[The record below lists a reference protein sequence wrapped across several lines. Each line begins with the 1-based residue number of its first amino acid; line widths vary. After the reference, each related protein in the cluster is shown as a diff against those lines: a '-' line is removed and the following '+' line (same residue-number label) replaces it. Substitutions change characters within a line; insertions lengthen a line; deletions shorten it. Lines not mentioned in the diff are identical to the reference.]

1 MDDRIKKKSKII
13 QLYDNILEK
22 QKKGITLSKIM
33 KQSFLDLIQKI
44 EFFSNIFTIYDFVK
58 IIKFIDELRI
68 KKYNKSDYIY
78 HEGQQIPFIYILLN
92 GNLEIEKQDGKINQE
107 INEFGYVLNY
117 NALNNR
123 KNTEESVYV
132 FNELYCIEIEY
143 ITFIEYNQGL
153 KNIDISKNIICL
165 SKFEF
170 FTRMNLSIKEF
181 RKIIHFFKPL
191 IFNKGDI
198 IYKENEII
206 DKNKTGIFFIVNG
219 EFLISKIREC
229 PESIET
235 KIKKLDNQ
243 INKLKKEGQLL
254 LEYSNCKKELKIC
267 HTSKNFFLTKEKNTK
282 SNLLFLTKNNIFG
295 EIEYINK
302 LKYYPYTITC
312 NENNSS
318 VFYIP
323 YNDLNIIENYKIEE
337 ILFKLS
343 NEKSQ
348 LLRDKF
354 YQNEFINKRKVLIKE
369 YMPLN
374 EIKSKSENKNINQ
387 NNIDINYINR
397 NTIKLDKKVA
407 NNKFESYKKFNIP
420 KKNSKFVKLFNIP
433 KIHLFNKNNNSMNN
447 SFNKRNYNDYSFF
460 KTQNKRKNRILNTE
474 SKTNKESKRI
484 SLFNLINKTENSN
497 HSDSN
502 SNSIILNNTSLNNS
516 NISKN
521 HYYLNMK
528 DKRVLNTKPKYLN
541 FTSYLSKEKG
551 TIKSFVLNKSPGYL
565 NLFIKK

>member
-44 EFFSNIFTIYDFVK
+44 EFISNIFTIYDFVK

-132 FNELYCIEIEY
+132 FNESYCIEIEY

-374 EIKSKSENKNINQ
+374 DYKIKI
-387 NNIDINYINR
+387 
-397 NTIKLDKKVA
+397 
-407 NNKFESYKKFNIP
+407 
-420 KKNSKFVKLFNIP
+420 
-433 KIHLFNKNNNSMNN
+433 
-447 SFNKRNYNDYSFF
+447 
-460 KTQNKRKNRILNTE
+460 
-474 SKTNKESKRI
+474 
-484 SLFNLINKTENSN
+484 
-497 HSDSN
+497 
-502 SNSIILNNTSLNNS
+502 
-516 NISKN
+516 
-521 HYYLNMK
+521 
-528 DKRVLNTKPKYLN
+528 
-541 FTSYLSKEKG
+541 
-551 TIKSFVLNKSPGYL
+551 
-565 NLFIKK
+565 